1 MVLTSASPRQR
12 QRYLDGPHLALDHQL
27 VERVPE
33 LAEHVGRPAC
43 ILTDSRRTRIALLL
57 GVDMVATIEVDTS
70 DAEAWLARAPALGG
84 RSAGCLDLN
93 SLLTSHYKPLPAL
106 FELES
111 PSAAPEAL
119 AEEAI
124 SQSESANPFSVSN
137 KEKRKLARIQSAR
150 DKSEAAAQKLR
161 QLEAAA
167 ASTTQH
173 SSYCTWLFI
182 RQRARQRQIETEAM
196 STIARGIVAA
206 RIARAGRP
214 TPTEDDDDDVWD
226 LELELCWARRLR
238 TVEVL
243 YPYTRE
249 PSPTNICQMDF
260 VNKPRL
266 TGELDEVPGLGEV
279 GINTLN
285 RSGIKTTYQVIG
297 KFLEVRKG
305 GSNRA

>member
-1 MVLTSASPRQR
+1 MDVVKLNIETN
-12 QRYLDGPHLALDHQL
+12 H
-27 VERVPE
+27 
-33 LAEHVGRPAC
+33 
-43 ILTDSRRTRIALLL
+43 
-57 GVDMVATIEVDTS
+57 AT
-70 DAEAWLARAPALGG
+70 L
-84 RSAGCLDLN
+84 AGCLDLN
-93 SLLTSHYKPLPAL
+93 SLLTSHYTPLYVPAL

-124 SQSESANPFSVSN
+124 SPSESANPFSVSN

-182 RQRARQRQIETEAM
+182 RQRARRRQIETEAM

-214 TPTEDDDDDVWD
+214 TPTKEVD
-226 LELELCWARRLR
+226 LELELFFAPGLW
-238 TVEVL
+238 TGEVSGKVL
-243 YPYTRE
+243 YPYQRE

-260 VNKPRL
+260 VNKPLL

-285 RSGIKTTYQVIG
+285 HSGIFTTYQLIG
-297 KFLEVRKG
+297 KYLEVRKG